1 MTAAATCEAPLQS
14 RRIYSETPAP
24 LPVKTSKLRVVQLA
38 SYPFA
43 NRGARSNVLT
53 LHQRLLARGHDSVVI
68 DLTPHQR
75 TEQPG
80 VHHPRTYRE
89 LAVLLRDTPADL
101 LHLHMGG
108 VLNFRKLALAAIVNK
123 LPAAKKV
130 CTLHLGGQDKP
141 KKSLQAR
148 PWGLTA
154 AILRKFDSVIAINP
168 EVANFLDDI
177 RIPSERRHFITPFPR
192 LRVGESIG
200 LTRDVEAFCRRHTP
214 LIASAGEFE
223 PGYDLP
229 KQFDILSRV
238 RERYP
243 SAGLIAIGSGN
254 LHLKFNY
261 LRALHRDGNHIEL
274 TGTLSEAAASELL
287 QRANVVLHPN
297 PDDTSS
303 FAVQEAYK
311 TRTPVV
317 GTDEGPRRSAA
328 YLSAVGDVETAALQ
342 VLRSLQI
349 TRPQY
354 EDASA
359 ALSDGVDDVIR
370 LYKQL
375 SIKTEEANLAPAG
388 YEWPS
393 MGWGL

>member
-1 MTAAATCEAPLQS
+1 MTAAATCEAPLPI
-14 RRIYSETPAP
+14 RRIYSETPVA
-24 LPVKTSKLRVVQLA
+24 LVRTSKLRVVQLG

-53 LHQRLLARGHDSVVI
+53 IHERLLARGHDSVVI

-75 TEQPG
+75 TKQPG

-89 LAVLLRDTPADL
+89 LAALLRATPADV
-101 LHLHMGG
+101 LHVHMGG

-141 KKSLQAR
+141 TKSLQAR

-168 EVANFLDDI
+168 EVVNFFDDI
-177 RIPSERRHFITPFPR
+177 RMPKERRHLITPFPR
-192 LRVGESIG
+192 LRVAESVG
-200 LTRDVEAFCRRHTP
+200 LTRDIEAFCRRHTP
-214 LIASAGEFE
+214 LIASVGEFE

-229 KQFDILSRV
+229 KQFDILSKV

-243 SAGLIAIGSGN
+243 SAGLLAIGSGN
-254 LHLKFNY
+254 LHLNFNY
-261 LRALHRDGNHIEL
+261 LRALHLDGNHIEL
-274 TGTLSEAAASELL
+274 TGTLSEAATSELI
-287 QRANVVLHPN
+287 QRANVLLHPD
-297 PDDTSS
+297 PDDSS
-303 FAVQEAYK
+303 FAIQEANK
-311 TRTPVV
+311 ARTPVV
-317 GTDEGPRRSAA
+317 GTDQGPRRGAA
-328 YLSAVGDVETAALQ
+328 YLSAAGDIETAALQ
-342 VLRSLQI
+342 VLQSLQI

-375 SIKTEEANLAPAG
+375 SATTEEASVQTAG